1 MELWQD
7 GNSNESLLDSELKL
21 YLLCTGMKEMKLI
34 MASSHL
40 PR

>member
-7 GNSNESLLDSELKL
+7 WNSNESLLDSELKL
-21 YLLCTGMKEMKLI
+21 YLCIGKKEMKLL
-34 MASSHL
+34 MALSHL